1 MGCCPIHESLNKASR
16 SLNLRSWIFFF
27 FFYNRFGGSIWIQ
40 RKTSN
45 GFGDNKKHKR
55 DTLEPFEFSVLLAIS
70 KGHTVSSSWFWALL
84 SPCQAP
90 DLVGSL
96 SCRLLPVPDSMLRSA
111 GSRDCSSPSGQNPYP
126 CLNLRFH
133 AGGGSF
139 QSSPFVW
146 GLLA

>member
-1 MGCCPIHESLNKASR
+1 MCQVGYHPIRELLNKTNKIFKFYSDELWLLTDLVAGMGSEGSLSR
-16 SLNLRSWIFFF
+16 LWGQETQAGYPQTLCLSSP
-27 FFYNRFGGSIWIQ
+27 FGGPWV
-40 RKTSN
+40 N
-45 GFGDNKKHKR
+45 
-55 DTLEPFEFSVLLAIS
+55 
-70 KGHTVSSSWFWALL
+70 SSWFWALL
-84 SPCQAP
+84 SLCQAP

-133 AGGGSF
+133 VGGGSF